1 MDKFL
6 IKKIQVVRETTNEDN
21 LETEKNSSP
30 SVNASSSFNE
40 KSENPSK
47 NFKGKYCQYNENYLI
62 LGFFWVG
69 DEHCPIPYCFIC
81 DEKLSNES
89 MVPNKLARHFSTK

>member
-1 MDKFL
+1 
-6 IKKIQVVRETTNEDN
+6 
-21 LETEKNSSP
+21 LETEKNSS
-30 SVNASSSFNE
+30 SVNASSSFKE
-40 KSENPSK
+40 IQENPSK
-47 NFKGKYCQYNENYLI
+47 KFKGKYRQYNKNYLK

-89 MVPNKLARHFSTK
+89 MVPNKLTRVVGRSARGRRNTPLTNKYFNGSRL